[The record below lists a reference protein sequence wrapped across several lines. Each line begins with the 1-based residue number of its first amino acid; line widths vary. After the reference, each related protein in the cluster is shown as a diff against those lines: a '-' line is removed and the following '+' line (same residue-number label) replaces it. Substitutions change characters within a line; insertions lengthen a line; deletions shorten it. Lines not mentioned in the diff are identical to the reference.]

1 MHTLTEYCNNKYV
14 FVVKE
19 ISRLDENGGN
29 ATGVSIIFKD
39 TGIAG
44 EEALF
49 ILGEGLPSACG
60 DHFTRCNMTL
70 LTESTISTSPTSL
83 LLVPLQRGVA
93 QVVYEKVNSTLQL
106 VTHHILPLPS
116 QVHNCQLTSLLDLRE
131 TPERLLEEF
140 SVDRIDV
147 VGLCLNETSPVEV
160 PLVNISIDFANP
172 SKSRVLPFVSDALH
186 QSPRSPGVLSNF
198 VPWLDQPHC
207 LLSFFLLSPMYYFR
221 SSQIGLFDTTNS
233 EGTQEFFLYYQ
244 ATTRMFVCPS
254 PRQLIRIS
262 DDTLIL
268 YCDNGSA
275 EINICKFV
283 GDAVQDV
290 IIRESSDGV
299 RYFCSGDM
307 DSFVSVSDKV
317 ATFNSSTGTAINV
330 SLPLASDEEVFIGS
344 CIPSNNGDS
353 NDVRFMFTSTRGNTF
368 LAENLEGSEPA
379 VVIQERAVSDP
390 SFVHHQVYG
399 ELAVYNSGTNTV
411 LLNASCLNRV
421 TLEHQF
427 SLSLVVPGEGLHRCD
442 CRGREPGPDV
452 TTAPDHTPSDADVTS
467 GPGKNVTEHDNTS
480 SGINIVAVVVPIVI
494 VTLLILV
501 VVILIII
508 VVVAGRIW
516 RKK

>member
-1 MHTLTEYCNNKYV
+1 M

-19 ISRLDENGGN
+19 ISRLDENGSN
-29 ATGVSIIFKD
+29 VTGVSIIFKD
-39 TGIAG
+39 TGVAG

-93 QVVYEKVNSTLQL
+93 QVVYEKVNNTLQL

-116 QVHNCQLTSLLDLRE
+116 QVNNCQLTSLLDLRE
-131 TPERLLEEF
+131 IPERLLEEF

-160 PLVNISIDFANP
+160 PLVNISIDFAIP
-172 SKSRVLPFVSDALH
+172 SKSRVLPFVNDALR
-186 QSPRSPGVLSNF
+186 QPPRSPGVLSNF
-198 VPWLDQPHC
+198 VPWLDKPRC
-207 LLSFFLLSPMYYFR
+207 LSFFLSPMYYFR
-221 SSQIGLFDTTNS
+221 SSTIGLFDATNS
-233 EGTQEFFLYYQ
+233 EGTQEFFLYYP
-244 ATTRMFVCPS
+244 ATTTMFVCPS
-254 PRQLIRIS
+254 PRRLIRIS
-262 DDTLIL
+262 DDTLVV

-275 EINICKFV
+275 EINICNFV
-283 GDAVQDV
+283 GDSVEDV
-290 IIRESSDGV
+290 SIREASDGV

-307 DSFVSVSDKV
+307 DNFVSVSNRV
-317 ATFNSSTGTAINV
+317 ATFNSSTGTAVNV
-330 SLPLASDEEVFIGS
+330 SLPLASDEEVYIGS
-344 CIPSNNGDS
+344 CLPSSNGDS
-353 NDVRFMFTSTRGNTF
+353 NDVRFMFTSTQGNTF
-368 LAENLEGSEPA
+368 LVENLEGSETA
-379 VVIQERAVSDP
+379 VIIQERGVSNP

-399 ELAVYNSGTNTV
+399 ELAVYNNGTNTV
-411 LLNASCLNRV
+411 LLNASCLNGV

-427 SLSLVVPGEGLHRCD
+427 SLSLVVPGEGVHRCD

-452 TTAPDHTPSDADVTS
+452 TTAPEHTPSDADVTS